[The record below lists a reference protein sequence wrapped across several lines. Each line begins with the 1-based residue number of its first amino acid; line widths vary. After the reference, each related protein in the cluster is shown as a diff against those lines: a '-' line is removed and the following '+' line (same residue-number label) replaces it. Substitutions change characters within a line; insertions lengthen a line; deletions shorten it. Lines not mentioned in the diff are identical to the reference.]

1 MVLRRVADR
10 VYAETDGSNAG
21 NLGAI
26 VLEDEVVFVDSGM
39 YHQVTRKARDELVAT
54 ENLPVRRLLI
64 THYHSDHTWGAQG
77 LGQVTMICSHET
89 KRVYQEAIRSSW
101 SRKQITE
108 WAASER
114 DTRPLLLAA
123 VPTLAYRLPDI
134 TFEGTLRLGA
144 GSEISFKEVGGHTA
158 GSCTVV
164 LGPDDVIFTGDLIFN
179 GQFPYAGDS
188 TADPDRWISALE
200 EIQHHDYDLII
211 PGHGEICTSDT
222 VREVM
227 QFLQALRENVRTAV
241 EDELTPEDFISR
253 NLMPDYHKDPAG
265 HRTKTTLER
274 WFQYYRK

>member
-54 ENLPVRRLLI
+54 ENLPVQRLLV

-77 LGQVTMICSHET
+77 LGQVSMICSHET
-89 KRVYQEAIRSSW
+89 KRVYQEAITNSW
-101 SRKQITE
+101 SRKQVTE
-108 WAASER
+108 WAESER
-114 DTRPLLLAA
+114 DTRPLLLVA
-123 VPTLAYRLPDI
+123 VQSLVHRQPDI
-134 TFEGTLRLGA
+134 TFEGTLRLGF

-164 LGPDDVIFTGDLIFN
+164 LEPDNVIFTGDLIFN

-188 TADPDRWISALE
+188 TANPDHWIAALE
-200 EIQHHDYDLII
+200 EIQHHNYDIVI
-211 PGHGEICTSDT
+211 PGHGEVCTSDA
-222 VREVM
+222 VRKSV
-227 QFLQALRENVRTAV
+227 QFLRTLRENVRNAV
-241 EDELTPEDFISR
+241 EDDLTPDDFINR
-253 NLMPDYHKDPAG
+253 GLIPDYHKDPGG

-274 WFQYYRK
+274 WFEYYRK